1 MRITLKE
8 VLEKKEYAPVPGTE
22 FEVADNVVVK
32 LRKPTFLLREEVRDI
47 VKEVKASTEEDP
59 RSDVKVARV
68 VSEGAWPD
76 NTDHCDPLM
85 VAEVCRAFFRAS
97 GMG

>member
-1 MRITLKE
+1 
-8 VLEKKEYAPVPGTE
+8 
-22 FEVADNVVVK
+22 
-32 LRKPTFLLREEVRDI
+32 
-47 VKEVKASTEEDP
+47 
-59 RSDVKVARV
+59 VKVARV